1 MGGGRG
7 KLAIVGS
14 VEFHSW
20 PTVRLHTPC
29 PSCRPCIPFPGQ
41 HFPSAAHPL
50 VEISRPAISQGPG
63 RQARTNHPLDI
74 HSLKRNMFVG
84 STERKKILPS
94 GAQQT
99 VPVSSEWKT
108 IVLQIAGGL
117 PVAIGGEG
125 ANSSPTDC
133 REVPE

>member
-1 MGGGRG
+1 
-7 KLAIVGS
+7 
-14 VEFHSW
+14 
-20 PTVRLHTPC
+20 
-29 PSCRPCIPFPGQ
+29 
-41 HFPSAAHPL
+41 
-50 VEISRPAISQGPG
+50 
-63 RQARTNHPLDI
+63 
-74 HSLKRNMFVG
+74 MFVG
-84 STERKKILPS
+84 STERKKTLPS

-117 PVAIGGEG
+117 PVAIGGGG